1 MRRLSLRRETW
12 LLARP
17 FAIARG
23 SKTAA
28 EVVVAEIEEDGF
40 VGRGE
45 CVPYA
50 RYRETVDG
58 VVSALQA
65 LAAPVAAGMD
75 REALQQALPPG
86 AARNALDCALWD
98 LEAKRAGVRVWDLA
112 GLAPPSPLAVAS
124 TLSLDAPGRMAAAAA
139 DAVAGGAGL
148 LKLKVGAD
156 AVLERVGA
164 ARQTAPEARLI
175 VDANEGW
182 TFALLQRLVE
192 PLHALGVEMIE
203 QPLPAEADRVLAGF
217 ASPVV
222 LCADESFHA
231 ERDLDRMRGYG
242 MVNVKLDK
250 TGGLTAALPLAAAAR
265 ARGLAVMVGCMVS
278 TSLAMAPATLLGEGA
293 AIVDLDGPL
302 WLARDRE
309 PGLRYE
315 RGVLHP
321 PEPGLWG

>member
-1 MRRLSLRRETW
+1 MRSLSVRRETW
-12 LLARP
+12 PLARP
-17 FAIARG
+17 FVIARG
-23 SKTAA
+23 MKTAA

-50 RYRETVDG
+50 RYGETVEG
-58 VVSALQA
+58 VAAAIQG
-65 LAAPVAAGMD
+65 LAAPLAAGMD
-75 REALQQALPPG
+75 RLALQQALPPG

-98 LEAKRAGVRVWDLA
+98 LEAKHAGVRAWDLA
-112 GLAPPSPLAVAS
+112 GLSPPLPLPVAS
-124 TLSLDAPGRMAAAAA
+124 TLSLDAPAAMAAAAA
-139 DAVAGGAGL
+139 DAVGGGASL

-164 ARQTAPEARLI
+164 VRAAAPGARLI

-182 TFALLQRLVE
+182 SFALLERLAE
-192 PLHALGVEMIE
+192 PLQALGVEMIE
-203 QPLPAEADRVLAGF
+203 QPLPAAADRVLAGF
-217 ASPVV
+217 ASAVV
-222 LCADESFHA
+222 LCADESFHGA
-231 ERDLDRMRGYG
+231 RDLERMDGYG

-265 ARGLAVMVGCMVS
+265 ARGLAVMIGCMVS
-278 TSLAMAPATLLGEGA
+278 TSLAMAPATLLGEDA

-309 PGLRYE
+309 PALRYE
-315 RGVLHP
+315 RGLVHP
-321 PEPGLWG
+321 PPPGLWG